1 MDAQDKNALACHQNA
16 LITHDEQAP
25 LCPLHD
31 IRTGLPI
38 ANFPPTERALKE
50 LDGQDDILQSIMTA
64 LGYQYNTWSVT
75 RAKEAYELLLIIHQY
90 KATPIAME
98 WVLIIN
104 PGL

>member
-1 MDAQDKNALACHQNA
+1 MATLATNTAVEGLTTSIQSLLHKMDAQDKNALACHQNA

-50 LDGQDDILQSIMTA
+50 LGKS
-64 LGYQYNTWSVT
+64 S
-75 RAKEAYELLLIIHQY
+75 
-90 KATPIAME
+90 PIFTK
-98 WVLIIN
+98 
-104 PGL
+104 